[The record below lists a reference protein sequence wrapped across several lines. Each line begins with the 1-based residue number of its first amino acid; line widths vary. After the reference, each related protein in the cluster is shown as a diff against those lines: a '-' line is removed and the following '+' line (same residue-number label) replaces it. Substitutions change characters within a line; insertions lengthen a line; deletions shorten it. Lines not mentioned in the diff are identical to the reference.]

1 MLWFVG
7 LVQQEAKKS
16 NAFWS
21 DLLPH
26 PSSSHSPHHTR
37 HIHTTQV
44 TPPSP
49 TTTSMRVAYGILLVV
64 ATLAS
69 TTQAFLLRPLS
80 ASTSSAPTT
89 TTTSRRHAVTVEPP
103 SIPPAAVDTPQVT
116 FSPDEKEA
124 VFSFERRLKDSGV
137 VAEGLEHA
145 LFWPVDDAAPS
156 RGLKIKVDAPP
167 NKALIELP
175 RGQAICLDEGEST
188 PFPQWVPA
196 KQWKKMPWYAQLGL
210 KLVYERKTST
220 SALKAGY
227 AQLLPPPKGLPTP
240 FHWSETDLN
249 ALRSVYPALA
259 NKVDRQRTVW
269 AGLYDT
275 LGKTRAVREDMDE
288 DTFVWAM
295 ESVLSRAFKG
305 TFGTGFNSL
314 APSLL
319 LMGIFAGIYKV
330 DQETIQLVSYA
341 LEEYPY
347 LAAIPAVLTL
357 LPSVLEFFKSK
368 GTYILAPMIDS
379 LNHRSTVPTDLD
391 YDSIRQRFRLSLGVG
406 YKKGEQV
413 FMSYGSKNNDDLLL
427 HYGFVEADAPSDVFE
442 FGDLLTWLVE
452 KRAGVVNDDRVQTL
466 FSKGLQEN
474 VRGCKLGRKG
484 RVVDEKALEGLRI
497 LLASDDELRA
507 ENAITESIIQTP
519 MFLTMDEFQDS
530 VFKRELQSPT
540 ELAVYEA
547 LLGACLEQRQLL
559 TLTREEEEEL
569 RVAKAN
575 RTKVGGGKEN
585 EEKAPRL
592 LTLTFRVEKLRLL
605 DEAIARFRKLTG
617 MEKQLLLPSPA
628 SSSSSGSSSA
638 PAAAAAAVSKEA

>member
-1 MLWFVG
+1 MCVVAAVAVVL
-7 LVQQEAKKS
+7 
-16 NAFWS
+16 
-21 DLLPH
+21 
-26 PSSSHSPHHTR
+26 PSS
-37 HIHTTQV
+37 
-44 TPPSP
+44 
-49 TTTSMRVAYGILLVV
+49 
-64 ATLAS
+64 
-69 TTQAFLLRPLS
+69 TQAFLVRPAPS
-80 ASTSSAPTT
+80 SSALRSPPPATAT
-89 TTTSRRHAVTVEPP
+89 STTTSRRHAVTVEPP
-103 SIPPAAVDTPQVT
+103 STPPAAVDNPQVT
-116 FSPDEKEA
+116 FSADEKEA

-137 VAEGLEHA
+137 VADGLMHA

-156 RGLKIKVDAPP
+156 RGLKTKADAAPSKV
-167 NKALIELP
+167 LIELP
-175 RGQAICLDEGEST
+175 RGQAICLDEGEGT

-259 NKVDRQRTVW
+259 NKVDRQRQLW

-288 DTFVWAM
+288 ETFIWAM

-319 LMGIFAGIYKV
+319 LMGVFAGIYYI

-347 LAAIPAVLTL
+347 LAAIPAALTL
-357 LPSVLEFFKSK
+357 LPSLLEFFRSK

-379 LNHRSTVPTDLD
+379 LNHRSTVATDLD
-391 YDSIRQRFRLSLGVG
+391 YDSIRQRFRLSLGEG
-406 YKKGEQV
+406 YKAGEQV

-427 HYGFVEADAPSDVFE
+427 HYGFVEADAAADVFE
-442 FGDLLTWLVE
+442 FGDLLGWLVE
-452 KRAGVVNDDRVQTL
+452 KKAQVVNDDRVQTL
-466 FSKGLQEN
+466 FSKGLQDN
-474 VRGCKLGRKG
+474 VKGCKLGRKG

-519 MFLTMDEFQDS
+519 MFLTLDEFQDS
-530 VFKRELQSPT
+530 VFKKELQSPT

-547 LLGACLEQRQLL
+547 LLQACLEQRQLL
-559 TLTREEEEEL
+559 SLTREETEEVRL
-569 RVAKAN
+569 AKAN
-575 RTKVGGGKEN
+575 RSKVGGAKEN

-592 LTLTFRVEKLRLL
+592 LTLTFRQEKLRLL

-617 MEKQLLLPSPA
+617 NERQLLLPPISAAA
-628 SSSSSGSSSA
+628 SS
-638 PAAAAAAVSKEA
+638 K

>member
-1 MLWFVG
+1 MHTQQSKHH
-7 LVQQEAKKS
+7 LVV
-16 NAFWS
+16 
-21 DLLPH
+21 DPI
-26 PSSSHSPHHTR
+26 SHSSATAHTHYTR
-37 HIHTTQV
+37 HRSRP
-44 TPPSP
+44 TPPQRY
-49 TTTSMRVAYGILLVV
+49 SMRLASGVLVV
-64 ATLAS
+64 VAAAVLPS
-69 TTQAFLLRPLS
+69 TAHAFLLRPLS
-80 ASTSSAPTT
+80 SSPSSAPTT
-89 TTTSRRHAVTVEPP
+89 TTRHAVTVEPP
-103 SIPPAAVDTPQVT
+103 STPPSALDNPQVT
-116 FSPDEKEA
+116 FSADEKEA

-156 RGLKIKVDAPP
+156 RGLKTKIDAPP

-175 RGQAICLDEGEST
+175 RGQAICLDEGEGT

-259 NKVDRQRTVW
+259 IKVDRQRTVW
-269 AGLYDT
+269 AGLYDM

-319 LMGIFAGIYKV
+319 LMGIFAGIYYI

-347 LAAIPAVLTL
+347 LAAIPAGLTL
-357 LPSVLEFFKSK
+357 LPSILEFFRSK

-427 HYGFVEADAPSDVFE
+427 HYGFVEADAAADVFE
-442 FGDLLTWLVE
+442 FGDLLGWLVE

-540 ELAVYEA
+540 ELVVYEA

-559 TLTREEEEEL
+559 SLTREEEEEV

-592 LTLTFRVEKLRLL
+592 LTLVFRVEKLRLL

-617 MEKQLLLPSPA
+617 MEKQLLLPSPSSSSN
-628 SSSSSGSSSA
+628 SSSSS
-638 PAAAAAAVSKEA
+638 AAKQEA